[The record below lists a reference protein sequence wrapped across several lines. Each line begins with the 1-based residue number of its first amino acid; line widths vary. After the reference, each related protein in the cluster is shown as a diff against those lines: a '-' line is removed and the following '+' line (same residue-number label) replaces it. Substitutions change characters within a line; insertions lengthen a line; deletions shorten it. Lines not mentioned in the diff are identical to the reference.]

1 MPIFMMTKYNQSII
15 ESENFILRIFLN
27 IQVNLQHNFQRE
39 IILDEY

>member
-1 MPIFMMTKYNQSII
+1 MMTKYNLSII
-15 ESENFILRIFLN
+15 EFENLILTIFLI

>member
-1 MPIFMMTKYNQSII
+1 MPIFMMTKYNLSII
-15 ESENFILRIFLN
+15 EFENLILTIFLI